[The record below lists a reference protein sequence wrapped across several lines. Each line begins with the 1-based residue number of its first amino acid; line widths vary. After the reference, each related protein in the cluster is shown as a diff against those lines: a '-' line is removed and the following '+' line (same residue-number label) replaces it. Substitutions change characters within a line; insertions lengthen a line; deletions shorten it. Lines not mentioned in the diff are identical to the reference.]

1 MQTSFSDEQQ
11 WFFHYFILIY
21 KRKYYTTYV
30 TQDKPYFS
38 PRDFTAHAT
47 TLKPA

>member
-1 MQTSFSDEQQ
+1 MSNE

-30 TQDKPYFS
+30 TQDKPCFS
-38 PRDFTAHAT
+38 PAI
-47 TLKPA
+47 LLLMQPL